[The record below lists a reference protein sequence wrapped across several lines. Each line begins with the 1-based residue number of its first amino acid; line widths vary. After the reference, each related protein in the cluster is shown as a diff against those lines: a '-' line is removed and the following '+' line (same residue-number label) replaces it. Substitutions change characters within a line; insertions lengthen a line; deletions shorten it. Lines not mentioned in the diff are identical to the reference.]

1 MSKTFELLA
10 ESLTE
15 IIEDME
21 KTGGKNL
28 TRRVVEK
35 PKTQEMK
42 PEKISRQQYQTASEN
57 FISARA

>member
-1 MSKTFELLA
+1 MSRAFELLA

-28 TRRVVEK
+28 TRKTLSVDLNNRKNICKDENCISCKKSLK
-35 PKTQEMK
+35 PN
-42 PEKISRQQYQTASEN
+42 R
-57 FISARA
+57 

>member
-1 MSKTFELLA
+1 MSKTFELLI

-28 TRRVVEK
+28 TR
-35 PKTQEMK
+35 KTLSLDLNNRKNICKNE
-42 PEKISRQQYQTASEN
+42 TCASCN
-57 FISARA
+57 NQNSLTTNS